1 MMEAGHLQYRFKI
14 DVFSIES
21 LPMARLAEYM
31 AELARLLGE
40 EERVHFSKLERGSAV
55 LVSYVEEPAAPKVTE
70 RLAKVHAGTGPK
82 DALKAY
88 KALDNMLAKDNA
100 VGTLVSSQSAE
111 IIPFPGRTRPKPIRY
126 GPFRERGSLD
136 GVVIRVGG
144 RDETVPVHLQDG
156 ERLISC
162 QTSRELSKRLANHY
176 LGSTVRVFGTG
187 KWVREED
194 GSWQLLEFTIEEF
207 ETLDDSPLADV
218 VEKLRAVEG
227 GRWGDNPGALDDLMN
242 LRRDKGSQH

>member
-1 MMEAGHLQYRFKI
+1 MMDAGRLHYRFKI

-40 EERVHFSKLERGSAV
+40 QERVHFSQLERGSAV
-55 LVSYVEEPAAPKVTE
+55 LVSYVDEPAAPKVTE
-70 RLAKVHAGTGPK
+70 RLAKVQAGTGPK

-88 KALDNMLAKDNA
+88 MALDNMLAKDNA

-111 IIPFPGRTRPKPIRY
+111 IIPFPGRTRPKPVRY

-144 RDETVPVHLQDG
+144 RDETVPVHLLDG
-156 ERLISC
+156 ERLILC
-162 QTSRELSKRLANHY
+162 QTNRDLSKRLASHY
-176 LGSTVRVFGTG
+176 LGSTVRVHGTG

-194 GSWQLLEFTIEEF
+194 GSWQLLEFQIEEF
-207 ETLDDSPLADV
+207 ETLDDSPLAEV

-227 GRWGDNPGALDDLMN
+227 GRWASDPDTLGDLLS